1 MKQKEAVSG
10 LEKPFQ
16 RHKKSNVK
24 PSQKYERFGEAIRY
38 LTLEEWQRFLDCIE
52 DYRHKLM
59 LRIVY
64 ELGCRVGEFVR
75 IQLKHLNVSRSTVF
89 FPAENTKTRRK
100 RTSFL
105 PRGLMNE
112 IVSMLKSEGR
122 VGKRDDR
129 IKKPDDFL
137 FKPPGKRSGHYSEN
151 RLRQVFQ
158 QYVQQAG
165 LNREYGTDSKG
176 RKLHQLTIHSLRHS
190 HLMHYIHVY
199 KLPLPI
205 VQKQVGHRT
214 LQATSAYLNPSDEAV
229 ARAYEAAKR
238 EKNLSGRLLPLIAMA
253 KDKPRAERRLL
264 HPPGEFSQPHQ

>member
-10 LEKPFQ
+10 LEEPFRRQ
-16 RHKKSNVK
+16 KNSNVK
-24 PSQKYERFGEAIRY
+24 PSRKYERFGETIRY
-38 LTLEEWQRFLDCIE
+38 LTLEEWQRLLDSIE

-75 IQLKHLNVSRSTVF
+75 IQLRHLNLGRSTVF
-89 FPAENTKTRRK
+89 FPAENTKTRSR
-100 RTSFL
+100 RTSYL

-112 IVSMLKSEGR
+112 IVSMLKAEGR
-122 VGKRDDR
+122 VGKRDVQV
-129 IKKPDDFL
+129 KKPDDHL
-137 FKPPGKRSGHYSEN
+137 FKPSGKKRGHYTEN
-151 RLRQVFQ
+151 RLRQIFQ
-158 QYVQQAG
+158 QYVRKAG
-165 LNREYGTDSKG
+165 LDREYGTDSKG

-214 LQATSAYLNPSDEAV
+214 LQATSRYLKPSDEAV
-229 ARAYEAAKR
+229 ALAYESAKAGKEMARSISALRGETGKPAAGT
-238 EKNLSGRLLPLIAMA
+238 E
-253 KDKPRAERRLL
+253 
-264 HPPGEFSQPHQ
+264 